1 MFYSYIMIKMNQ
13 RLENL
18 LHPGVKDPAQLPF
31 EVHFFIW
38 VLVPVNTF
46 QYVNSDSRVALVSEL
61 N

>member
-1 MFYSYIMIKMNQ
+1 MIKTNW

-18 LHPGVKDPAQLPF
+18 LHPGVKGPAQLPS

-46 QYVNSDSRVALVSEL
+46 QYVNSDSRVAMVSEL